1 MTPEEKN
8 RYFEEMKI
16 RLRQQGLGA
25 LPAIEDGLPVEVGGR
40 QICLVPP
47 NGGVRYRPDTV
58 SEAEKNLIEGQVSDI
73 AQMVKE
79 YMAMMEAAPQLKAS
93 GLEGDYRALAEFNSV
108 VLAGHPTKYGVQF
121 VTWEWVQ
128 DHTSLWQGHYTD
140 SYSAA
145 KKDFATRAGLLAK
158 ERIFNEQQLT
168 EVYRSIYETLE
179 SGYPL
184 TREREQT
191 LTGIAAQIEQT
202 VPNLD
207 ELVQE
212 SNEEEMIQGKADGP
226 EMIPQF

>member
-1 MTPEEKN
+1 MSGAIKK
-8 RYFEEMKI
+8 RYLAEVAI
-16 RLRQQGLGA
+16 QLQQQGLRTR
-25 LPAIEDGLPVEVGGR
+25 PAVEDELPVEVGGVR
-40 QICLVPP
+40 ICTVTS